1 MICTNIEC
9 MREFIPF
16 RKTQKFCCGDCTARN
31 QYIRRRTHTYRVR
44 VLHHKYNSSQKRM
57 LLIFNET
64 QSLNFRKF
72 LTEIINTK
80 ALQTKGFSANVR
92 PPGGYNNH
100 KKEVRG

>member
-1 MICTNIEC
+1 
-9 MREFIPF
+9 
-16 RKTQKFCCGDCTARN
+16 
-31 QYIRRRTHTYRVR
+31 
-44 VLHHKYNSSQKRM
+44 M

-100 KKEVRG
+100 KKEVRANGYNTI